1 MGSWLFRHAAG
12 AGAIPVNPQLR
23 RDQEVPYH
31 RHHVV
36 CGVAGV
42 RRVHRF
48 GRPCDDADAVRHA
61 VRGGEH
67 FHRGFAG
74 AAAELH
80 VRHRGVWHFRRV
92 HELVVVI
99 PDYRRFRGR

>member
-12 AGAIPVNPQLR
+12 ARAIPVDPQFR

-36 CGVAGV
+36 CG
-42 RRVHRF
+42 
-48 GRPCDDADAVRHA
+48 
-61 VRGGEH
+61 
-67 FHRGFAG
+67 FAG

-80 VRHRGVWHFRRV
+80 VRHRGVGHFRRV
-92 HELVVVI
+92 HEFVVVI